1 MKIRGYAAYVAIEN
15 ATGKAASNLPISVG
29 AIKWISVAV
38 GFALLLTLTPI
49 VARKVTKSLSKPGRS
64 ERHKSLA
71 APAGKF
77 VSTLLI
83 TFGLIV
89 AIGVLSPDSLKPFPT
104 KIVEFAPHLLIAILL
119 LLIGSTISTIA
130 ANVVGLA
137 VLKSTGK
144 PQPALARLTKTIVM
158 LFIGLLAVGQLGVN
172 TQVLDT
178 LTQAVVYCSVAMV
191 ALLGVFGGRDLA
203 SHVSSGRY
211 LRRILRPGDH
221 LEANGPH
228 GSYVA
233 NGTIK
238 ALHAATVELHL
249 DDQTTLHIPNQLLLQ
264 APIKVR
270 TNNADLGSGD
280 AS

>member
-1 MKIRGYAAYVAIEN
+1 VKAVVFAA
-15 ATGKAASNLPISVG
+15 GLPISAA
-29 AIKWISVAV
+29 AIKWISVLV
-38 GFALLLTLTPI
+38 GFALVLLVTPAI
-49 VARKVTKSLSKPGRS
+49 ARAVTKNLRKPGRS

-83 TFGLIV
+83 TCALII
-89 AIGVLSPDSLKPFPT
+89 AIGVLSPESLKPLPT
-104 KIVEFAPHLLIAILL
+104 KVVEFAPRLLIAILL
-119 LLIGSTISTIA
+119 LLIGSTVSTIA

-144 PQPALARLTKTIVM
+144 PQPALARLTKTVVM
-158 LFIGLLAVGQLGVN
+158 LFIALLAVGQLGVN

-203 SHVSSGRY
+203 SQVSSGRY
-211 LRRILRPGDH
+211 LRRILQPGDH
-221 LEANGPH
+221 LEADGPN

-233 NGTIK
+233 SGTIK
-238 ALHAATVELHL
+238 ALHAATVELHV
-249 DDQTTLHIPNQLLLQ
+249 DEQTTLHIPNQLLMQ
-264 APIKVR
+264 APMRIRAAITAEIQDDV
-270 TNNADLGSGD
+270 AE
-280 AS
+280 